1 MGAASTKFSNYVN
14 EISRIG
20 GEFGPMLLKAMILLL
35 IVLILAKYLA
45 RFLVPLLVKAGM
57 SDRKAAYSVTG
68 LHILVLLIGAIV
80 VLSMVGFPGALL
92 VRMIMVILMVVLA
105 AYIIA
110 KPYVPQLPFQKGD
123 IIKTAAGS
131 GTVDQMSIINTRLRT
146 FDGKMIYIPN
156 QKIFNDTVTNSSVRP
171 NRRLDIDL
179 FIPYDQEVEKVKAI
193 VGDILEQEAI
203 VLEKPAPRVVI
214 DKFTPDYM
222 EMKARFWVERK
233 HALTGRWGLNEKI
246 HKRFAEERISMASP
260 RLQVSLPAEAQGK
273 A

>member
-1 MGAASTKFSNYVN
+1 MGSVSTNFSNYVS

-20 GEFGPMLLKAMILLL
+20 GEFGPMLVKGMILLL

-45 RFLVPLLVKAGM
+45 RFLVPLLVKIGV
-57 SDRKAAYSVTG
+57 SDRNAAYSVTG
-68 LHILVLLIGAIV
+68 LHILILLIGTIL
-80 VLSMVGFPGALL
+80 VLSMVGFPGSLL
-92 VRMIMVILMVVLA
+92 VRVVMVFLMVVLA
-105 AYIIA
+105 VYIIA

-171 NRRLDIDL
+171 NRRLDIDF
-179 FIPYDQEVEKVKAI
+179 FIPYDQDVEKVKAA
-193 VGDILEQEAI
+193 VGEILQEEEI
-203 VLEKPAPRVVI
+203 VLEKPAPRIVI

-246 HKRFAEERISMASP
+246 KLRFEEEGISMASP
-260 RLQVSLPAEAQGK
+260 RLQVSLPHEEQN
-273 A
+273 